1 MFTLHSEA
9 VLYVQGSVWLELYVS
24 TVDSEWEGW

>member
-9 VLYVQGSVWLELYVS
+9 LLYVQGSVWLELML
-24 TVDSEWEGW
+24 VDSEWEGW